1 MGDFVSL
8 ILPIFIVTLAYFLFL
23 YPQRRRI
30 KEHQELI
37 SSLEVGDT
45 VLTAGGVIGRILSLS
60 ARTLVLES
68 AGVKLKVLK
77 EAVIQKIDESN
88 DLI

>member
-8 ILPIFIVTLAYFLFL
+8 ILPIFLVTLAYFLFL

-37 SSLEVGDT
+37 SRLEVGDI

>member
-1 MGDFVSL
+1 VGDFVSL